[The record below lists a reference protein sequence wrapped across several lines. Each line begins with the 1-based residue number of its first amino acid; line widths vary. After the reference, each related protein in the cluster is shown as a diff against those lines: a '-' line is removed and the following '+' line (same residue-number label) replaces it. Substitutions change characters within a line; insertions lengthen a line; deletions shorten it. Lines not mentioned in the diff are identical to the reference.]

1 MLSPSRRR
9 ATKRRRSS
17 ITELSFHGI
26 NTSGLQLQA
35 EVLPMCPVQN
45 VTYLSGRSSHI
56 GASGLGNFSNLCSV
70 AVPSGRKFSMARM
83 ALAMARSSD
92 TLNHSPRVRRSEE
105 NTSEIQSL
113 MRISYAVFCLKK
125 KQKDTTTT

>member
-1 MLSPSRRR
+1 MRISDWSSDVCSSDLPVFREISNARHTSLMLSPSRRR

-45 VTYLSGRSSHI
+45 VTYLSGRS
-56 GASGLGNFSNLCSV
+56 LYPRL
-70 AVPSGRKFSMARM
+70 R
-83 ALAMARSSD
+83 
-92 TLNHSPRVRRSEE
+92 SPRPEERRVGKASV
-105 NTSEIQSL
+105 SSC
-113 MRISYAVFCLKK
+113 RYRGSPYHY
-125 KQKDTTTT
+125 KQKQNRRNLESIT